1 MIPAPGRVLLRPI
14 ETESSIGRIQ
24 LLDRTR
30 ENWTPN
36 QYEVVAVGGEVHCD
50 DDDCD
55 RPHLCL
61 SDFGQP
67 FGPNKRPP
75 AVSFRAHRFDT
86 KPHDWVLVR
95 HRSVVPTDDSNL
107 FIAWQD
113 DILAILS
120 LPADRPPVPR

>member
-36 QYEVVAVGGEVHCD
+36 QYEVAVIGAPVQCED
-50 DDDCD
+50 EDCD
-55 RPHLCL
+55 RHHEHNCISRNGPIAFHL
-61 SDFGQP
+61 
-67 FGPNKRPP
+67 PP
-75 AVSFRAHRFDT
+75 TFT
-86 KPHDWVLVR
+86 PGDWVLVR

-120 LPADRPPVPR
+120 VNGKTP

>member
-36 QYEVVAVGGEVHCD
+36 QYEIADLGALLACD
-50 DDDCD
+50 NEDCD
-55 RPHLCL
+55 RQHCI
-61 SDFGQP
+61 SKSSGRSYHTQQQFGR
-67 FGPNKRPP
+67 G
-75 AVSFRAHRFDT
+75 
-86 KPHDWVLVR
+86 DWVLVR
-95 HRSVVPTDDSNL
+95 HRSVSPTDDDNL

-120 LPADRPPVPR
+120 PPQDA

>member
-36 QYEVVAVGGEVHCD
+36 QYEVVCVGEPLACD
-50 DDDCD
+50 DEDCD
-55 RPHLCL
+55 RDHLHTYLGKYHFL
-61 SDFGQP
+61 SCAKD
-67 FGPNKRPP
+67 
-75 AVSFRAHRFDT
+75 
-86 KPHDWVLVR
+86 DWILVR
-95 HRSVVPTDDSNL
+95 HRSVASTDDDNL

>member
-36 QYEVVAVGGEVHCD
+36 QYEVVAVGAPVLCED
-50 DDDCD
+50 EDCD
-55 RPHLCL
+55 RTTHVLAIGL
-61 SDFGQP
+61 ATQKYHAIFA
-67 FGPNKRPP
+67 GPG
-75 AVSFRAHRFDT
+75 
-86 KPHDWVLVR
+86 DWVLTR
-95 HRSVVPTDDSNL
+95 HRAVAPTDDSNL

>member
-36 QYEVVAVGGEVHCD
+36 QYEVVGVGKPLPCD
-50 DDDCD
+50 DRDCERGHWDSLAYPD
-55 RPHLCL
+55 RVLDRHHAIPCAK
-61 SDFGQP
+61 D
-67 FGPNKRPP
+67 
-75 AVSFRAHRFDT
+75 
-86 KPHDWVLVR
+86 DWVLVR
-95 HRSVVPTDDSNL
+95 HRSVVPTDDDNL

-120 LPADRPPVPR
+120 LRSDPQSATGSSAR

>member
-1 MIPAPGRVLLRPI
+1 MDGDTVNQTSLLHHQPQVIPAPGRVLLRPI

-36 QYEVVAVGGEVHCD
+36 QYEVVAVGALVVCD
-50 DDDCD
+50 DDECS
-55 RPHLCL
+55 RPHEPA
-61 SDFGQP
+61 GVH
-67 FGPNKRPP
+67 PNDIE
-75 AVSFRAHRFDT
+75 AD
-86 KPHDWVLVR
+86 DWVLVR
-95 HRSVVPTDDSNL
+95 HRSVVPTDDDNL

-120 LPADRPPVPR
+120 LPQDA